1 MKPKPDSKF
10 PLIIA
15 HRGASAKAP
24 ENTLTAFK
32 LALEMGA
39 DGIELDVMLTKDEEL
54 VVIHDDTV
62 DRTTNGSGRVSEF
75 SYNTLRDLDAG
86 TAYSPEF
93 QGEHLP
99 TLAEVFEQ
107 FGGKMLINIELKN
120 YASPFDPLTE
130 RVIDLIEG
138 FNLVDSTMLSS
149 FNPFNLSKAFKK
161 NPTITRGLLTFPKAL
176 GSLLRGPL
184 GRIFPYDALHP
195 YYSDVT
201 ERMIKKMHRIGRQVN
216 VWTVDDPVELRLLAS
231 MGVDMIICNDP
242 WSARQ
247 AIEGK

>member
-1 MKPKPDSKF
+1 MKPKPDSKI
-10 PLIIA
+10 PLIVA

-24 ENTLTAFK
+24 ENTLAAFN

-86 TAYSPEF
+86 ATYSSAF

-99 TLAEVFEQ
+99 NLAEVFKQ
-107 FGGKMLINIELKN
+107 FGGKMLINVELKN
-120 YASPFDPLTE
+120 YASPFDTLTE
-130 RVIDLIEG
+130 RVIDLIEN
-138 FNLVDSTMLSS
+138 FNLLESTILSS

-161 NPTITRGLLTFPKAL
+161 NPLIKRGLLTFPKTL
-176 GSLLRGPL
+176 GCLLRGPI

-201 ERMIKKMHRIGRQVN
+201 ERMVKKMHALGRQVN
-216 VWTVDDPVELRLLAS
+216 VWTVDDPVELRLLTS

-247 AIEGK
+247 VIEGN